1 MVIDIHTH
9 TFPDKLASTT
19 IPKLEGMSHT
29 RAWLDG
35 TAAGLAA
42 SMREAEID
50 VSLVLPVA
58 TSPRQVVHVN
68 DSSARINQ
76 AGPET
81 GIYSFGCMHPDF
93 DGFREEL
100 ARVKALGMKG
110 IKLHPVYQGVDF
122 DDVRTLR
129 ILDRAGELGLA
140 VLTHAGLDI
149 GFPGVVHVS
158 PEMVLR
164 AVEQVGPVTLIL
176 AHMGGWRCWDQ
187 VEALLDRAPV
197 YLDTSY
203 SLGNI
208 TPLDDG
214 FYRPEDLPMLG
225 EAQFVRMV
233 RRFGHTRFLFG
244 TDSPWSSQKESAA
257 RIRALPLSEEEKTAI
272 LGDNAQR
279 LFQFS
284 LPRP

>member
-225 EAQFVRMV
+225 EAQFVRIV
-233 RRFGHTRFLFG
+233 RRFGHTRFLFD

-272 LGDNAQR
+272 LGGNAQR

>member
-81 GIYSFGCMHPDF
+81 GVYSFGCMHPDF

-208 TPLDDG
+208 NPLDDG

-272 LGDNAQR
+272 LGGNAQR

>member
-272 LGDNAQR
+272 LGGNAQR